1 MILGDKSHIFRAEQG
16 GSAAFGG
23 VHPMVIRNHADGT
36 LDFDDIRANIRAD
49 NEHYPITKLVCV
61 ENTQNLCG
69 GRVLPLAYMD
79 AVGDLAHEHGLK
91 LHVDGARLWNAAVA
105 LGVSP
110 ARVARNADSVSL
122 CLSKGLG
129 APVGSVVVGD
139 KAFIGRARRARKAVG
154 GGLRQA
160 GILAAAGIVAV
171 TEMVERLSD
180 DHANAKQ
187 LAEGLAQIEGIQI
200 DPADVETNL
209 VFFELTHPDVT
220 PAQLVNG
227 LAAQGVKLSATSNR
241 RLRAVL
247 NHHVTAEDVDQTL
260 TAFRTVLSQP
270 VHANGQKVVAY
281 G

>member
-1 MILGDKSHIFRAEQG
+1 
-16 GSAAFGG
+16 
-23 VHPMVIRNHADGT
+23 
-36 LDFDDIRANIRAD
+36 
-49 NEHYPITKLVCV
+49 
-61 ENTQNLCG
+61 
-69 GRVLPLAYMD
+69 
-79 AVGDLAHEHGLK
+79 
-91 LHVDGARLWNAAVA
+91 VA

-187 LAEGLAQIEGIQI
+187 LAEGLAQIDGIQI
-200 DPADVETNL
+200 DPVDVETNL

>member
-1 MILGDKSHIFRAEQG
+1 
-16 GSAAFGG
+16 
-23 VHPMVIRNHADGT
+23 
-36 LDFDDIRANIRAD
+36 
-49 NEHYPITKLVCV
+49 V

-69 GRVLPLAYMD
+69 GRVLPLSYMD

-110 ARVARNADSVSL
+110 ARVVRNADSVSL

-139 KAFIGRARRARKAVG
+139 KAFVSRARRARKAVG

-260 TAFRTVLSQP
+260 AAFRTVLSQP